1 MSFRI
6 SAHPLTTSPK
16 ALRYGNGIGILSVG
30 HQDPTFTQHR
40 HRDVVHTRTC
50 PHDLACPLSCGWTWL
65 NHFYTIYNAWTSKT
79 QQHVGTLIPTHLSSA
94 FRLWWIIELVD
105 ASWKIWWSPSKFH
118 ANYGGT
124 PFGFLVLKIY
134 MQPRNSGLNELPPGH
149 QLQCTT
155 ALFSSSDLLL
165 LENSLTLGLSLL
177 HKDLQQKHTS
187 YSRPFLRG
195 SDHG

>member
-1 MSFRI
+1 MSLGRQFHCFADQKRPLKYLNHHQCAMTPMSFRI

-16 ALRYGNGIGILSVG
+16 GLRYGNGIGILRVG

-134 MQPRNSGLNELPPGH
+134 MQPRNSKI
-149 QLQCTT
+149 
-155 ALFSSSDLLL
+155 SSIYFVDK
-165 LENSLTLGLSLL
+165 LL
-177 HKDLQQKHTS
+177 H
-187 YSRPFLRG
+187 
-195 SDHG
+195 